1 LKTSMKKK
9 QGFDGSFER
18 EDRTI
23 EHKKK
28 YEK

>member
-1 LKTSMKKK
+1 MKKK

>member
-1 LKTSMKKK
+1 MKKK

-23 EHKKK
+23 EHQKK